1 MLSKEL
7 ALTCCSVTVLLWA
20 VALRYGGF
28 TRKAQ
33 RAYQD
38 GLAETN
44 QVCLAPQL
52 KERITVF
59 VLQLNGWKQS
69 RNSSRTMHVV
79 SPARAVP
86 HPGHEILPN
95 RCMCRNGPRL
105 MVLLTQS

>member
-1 MLSKEL
+1 MCAGGAVYLWMLSKEL

-44 QVCLAPQL
+44 QVALSLGPHVATNVL
-52 KERITVF
+52 VVYLLDMVKERV
-59 VLQLNGWKQS
+59 QLTRRLLS
-69 RNSSRTMHVV
+69 RWELGL
-79 SPARAVP
+79 AC
-86 HPGHEILPN
+86 LF
-95 RCMCRNGPRL
+95 
-105 MVLLTQS
+105 

>member
-1 MLSKEL
+1 MCAGGAVYLWMLSKEL

-44 QVCLAPQL
+44 QVGAL
-52 KERITVF
+52 
-59 VLQLNGWKQS
+59 W
-69 RNSSRTMHVV
+69 
-79 SPARAVP
+79 
-86 HPGHEILPN
+86 GH
-95 RCMCRNGPRL
+95 M
-105 MVLLTQS
+105 